1 MDTAVLDAPVAPPP
15 VKPVKPVQPPTA
27 QRRHHLPALTGL
39 RFFLAVW
46 VILHHLTGKGMMLE
60 PFVQTFPPAIGHLI
74 RGGYL
79 AVGTFFV
86 LSGFVLARSYGQ
98 KPWNRGRLVRY
109 GIARMARVYPGY
121 LLSLLIVSPWIYH
134 YLFEAPADPS
144 HKAAIMADYG
154 FVLQGWTGSLGV
166 GWNTPAWSLSC
177 ELFFYLCFPVLLMWF
192 GRRTPIRLGIA
203 AGIAV
208 MLPVVLSQFHVPWSW
223 KPLHHTA
230 DFLAGIVASHVY
242 DMLVES
248 NWSFVRRIG
257 LWTYGFAGS
266 VGALIVA
273 FQGSVK
279 GVLDLNSA
287 LRPVNFL
294 VLIGLAIGGGLPAR
308 FLSTR
313 PIKYLGQASYSMY
326 ILHVPLLWWYTRY
339 LWHTT
344 TIASQT
350 AAAALYIAG
359 VIVVS
364 ALAFQFVEEPANR
377 YIREWGTARKS

>member
-1 MDTAVLDAPVAPPP
+1 MATAVLEAPIVHA
-15 VKPVKPVQPPTA
+15 PVQPVNLTSA
-27 QRRHHLPALTGL
+27 QRRNHLPALTGV
-39 RFFLAVW
+39 RFFLALW

-60 PFVQTFPPAIGHLI
+60 PFVQTFPPAIGALI

-86 LSGFVLARSYGQ
+86 LSGFVLARSYGE
-98 KPWNRGRLVRY
+98 KSWNPGRLLNY
-109 GIARMARVYPGY
+109 GIARIGRIYPGY

-134 YLFEAPADPS
+134 YLFEAPVDPS
-144 HKAAIMADYG
+144 RKAALMADYG
-154 FVLQGWTGSLGV
+154 LVLQGWTGSLGV

-177 ELFFYLCFPVLLMWF
+177 EFFFYLCFPVLLMWF
-192 GRRTPIRLGIA
+192 GKRTPVRLSIA

-208 MLPVVLSQFHVPWSW
+208 LFPVALSFFHVPGSL
-223 KPLHHTA
+223 KPLYHTA

-248 NWSFVRRIG
+248 GWSFVSRIG
-257 LWTYGFAGS
+257 LWIYGIAVS
-266 VGALIVA
+266 AGALIVA

-279 GVLDLNSA
+279 TVLDLNNA
-287 LRPVNFL
+287 LRPFNFL

-308 FLSTR
+308 ILSSR
-313 PIKYLGQASYSMY
+313 VIKYLGQASYSMY

-339 LWHTT
+339 LWRTT
-344 TIASQT
+344 SIESQT

-364 ALAFQFVEEPANR
+364 ALAFEFVEEPANR
-377 YIREWGTARKS
+377 FIRQWGSARKS